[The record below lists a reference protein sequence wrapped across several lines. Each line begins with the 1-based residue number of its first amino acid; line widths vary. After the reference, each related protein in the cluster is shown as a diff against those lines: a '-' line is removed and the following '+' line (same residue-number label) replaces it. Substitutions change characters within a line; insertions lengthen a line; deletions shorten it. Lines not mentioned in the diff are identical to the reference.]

1 MPDEI
6 QPTDWF
12 AGLDFATDTFTGADG
27 ASVRSTRRAG
37 AAPEADLLDRQTVPQ
52 SEAAY
57 RRQLSDVF
65 GSGEAAV
72 TADLGASPELAG
84 LLKSWP
90 ARGSRQTGER
100 IFTLVSEGMG
110 RAFGFT
116 PAHLAWSRG
125 LPADN
130 AIGLFLRGAGW
141 EKVVISALLL
151 NRPVREFLDT
161 VVHEQTHRLQHALTC
176 RLNTPQIPLD
186 PQVRGLVLYWLRK
199 EPDRKRDYQ
208 AAARIRDPR
217 ERLAFYRSIPIEFH
231 AYGAAERLVHT
242 LLP

>member
-1 MPDEI
+1 MPDDI

-52 SEAAY
+52 SDEAY
-57 RRQLSDVF
+57 HRQL
-65 GSGEAAV
+65 AAV
-72 TADLGASPELAG
+72 FEPRETAVRDRLAASAELGS
-84 LLKSWP
+84 LLGGWSG
-90 ARGSRQTGER
+90 RGSQRTGDR
-100 IFTLVSEGMG
+100 IFTLVSEAMG
-110 RAFGFT
+110 EAFGFD
-116 PAHLAWSRG
+116 PAPLAWSRG

-176 RLNTPQIPLD
+176 RLNTPRIPLD

-208 AAARIRDPR
+208 VAARMRDPGQ
-217 ERLAFYRSIPIEFH
+217 RLAFYRKIPIEYH
-231 AYGAAERLVHT
+231 AYGAAERLVNG
-242 LLP
+242 LIS